1 MRFPFLFLASLAAA
15 AASQVDVVIDDV
27 TALDQDVKDLTAG
40 VQAYN
45 GGLLA
50 QTPLLPGLTKVHI
63 ATRTG
68 YYDSKELPRPLSVT
82 DAGRLIDHVNATLAI
97 DNPIAVKTLV
107 DKKELFA
114 AAGTTLVIKG
124 GLQVLLDDHLKFS
137 NEVLER
143 APEGLEAEGQ
153 EVVDVI
159 TRALEGGIEA
169 FS

>member
-1 MRFPFLFLASLAAA
+1 MRLSLFFLATVA

-40 VQAYN
+40 VRAYN

-50 QTPLLPGLTKVHI
+50 QSPLLLGLTKVHI

-68 YYDSKELPRPLSVT
+68 YYDSKSLPRPLTET
-82 DAGRLIDHVNATLAI
+82 DATRLIDHVNATLAI
-97 DNPIAVKTLV
+97 DNPIAVEVLIG
-107 DKKELFA
+107 KKNLFE
-114 AAGTTLVIKG
+114 AAGTTVFIKG
-124 GLQVLLDDHLKFS
+124 GLEILLDDHLKFS
-137 NEVLER
+137 NEVLDR
-143 APEGLEAEGQ
+143 APEGLEGDGQ

-159 TRALEGGIEA
+159 TRALENGIKE